1 MSVAAPPIT
10 RLTNYINGQWTDSP
24 TSEWR
29 DVVNPA
35 TGEILASVPLADAAE
50 VNAAVEAAAAAFP
63 AWRRTPPEDRIQ
75 PLFKL
80 KMLLEEHIDDIARI
94 ITTEN
99 GKTFTEAKA
108 EMRRA
113 IENVEVACG
122 IPMMMQGYNLEDV
135 ARGIDEMMI
144 RQPIGVTAAIV
155 PFNFPGMI
163 AFWYLPYA
171 IATGNTFILKPSE
184 RVPLTMRYIY
194 ELLEKTGLPKGVV
207 SLVNGGKAV
216 VDALIDHPKV
226 RAISF
231 VGSTPVARYIY
242 ARSGEQGKRCQCQ
255 GGAKNHVVV
264 LPDADMPMATQIIS
278 DSAFGCAGQRCLAVS
293 VAVTIG
299 EAQKTFRDSIAD
311 AASKLR
317 VGNGLEDGVQMGP
330 VITPQSKERV
340 ESLIGLGEKQG
351 AKVLLDGRNSKVPK
365 YESGNFVNPTILDD
379 VPQTSDLA
387 DTEIF
392 GPVLSLVHA
401 DNMDEALAFLERSA
415 YGNQASL
422 FTSSGSAARRF
433 RYEAPAGNIGINIGV
448 AAPMAYFPFSGWK
461 NSFLRRPAR
470 PGPRRHRVLYRQES
484 CRGALGQRAQQ
495 KVLMTVPGSGVAMKL
510 LTTESQRL
518 RENEEQ
524 KDPRTSPIIGAAIEV
539 HRHLGPG
546 LLESAYEECLCH
558 ELHLRGLVFERQVSL
573 PVSYKGL
580 QLDCGYR
587 IDLIVGQEVVIE
599 LKAVDK
605 ILPVHEAQLLT
616 YLKTSCKRV
625 GLLIN
630 FNVPLLTQGIIRRV
644 F

>member
-1 MSVAAPPIT
+1 MTTLAAPPASKIA
-10 RLTNYINGQWTDSP
+10 NYINGHWAEAK

-35 TGEILASVPLADAAE
+35 TGEILASVPLAGSAD
-50 VNAAVEAAAAAFP
+50 VNQAVEAAAAAFP
-63 AWRRTPPEDRIQ
+63 DWRRTPPQDRIQ

-94 ITTEN
+94 ITMEN
-99 GKTFTEAKA
+99 GKTFAEARA

-144 RQPIGVTAAIV
+144 RQPLGVVAAIV

-171 IATGNTFILKPSE
+171 IATGNTFIIKPSE
-184 RVPLTMRYIY
+184 RVPLTLRYIY
-194 ELLEKTGLPKGVV
+194 ELIEKTGLPKGIVN
-207 SLVNGGKAV
+207 LVNGGKAA

-242 ARSGEQGKRCQCQ
+242 SRSAEQGKRCQCQ
-255 GGAKNHVVV
+255 GGAKNHVIV

-293 VAVTIG
+293 VAVAIG
-299 EAQKTFRDSIAD
+299 EAQKTFRDAIAES
-311 AASKLR
+311 AAKLR

-330 VITPQSKERV
+330 VITKQSKDRI
-340 ESLIGLGEKQG
+340 ESLIGVGEKQG
-351 AKVLLDGRNSKVPK
+351 AKVILDGRNSKIPK
-365 YESGNFVNPTILDD
+365 HESGNFVKPTILDGL
-379 VPQTSDLA
+379 PAASELA
-387 DTEIF
+387 HTEIF
-392 GPVLSLVHA
+392 GPVLSLIHA
-401 DNMDEALAFLERSA
+401 NDMDEAITFLENNP

-461 NSFLRRPAR
+461 DSFF
-470 PGPRRHRVLYRQES
+470 GVMH
-484 CRGALGQRAQQ
+484 GQ
-495 KVLMTVPGSGVAMKL
+495 G
-510 LTTESQRL
+510 
-518 RENEEQ
+518 
-524 KDPRTSPIIGAAIEV
+524 KDAIEFYTDKKV
-539 HRHLGPG
+539 
-546 LLESAYEECLCH
+546 
-558 ELHLRGLVFERQVSL
+558 VVERWAKEHSR
-573 PVSYKGL
+573 K
-580 QLDCGYR
+580 
-587 IDLIVGQEVVIE
+587 
-599 LKAVDK
+599 
-605 ILPVHEAQLLT
+605 
-616 YLKTSCKRV
+616 
-625 GLLIN
+625 
-630 FNVPLLTQGIIRRV
+630 F
-644 F
+644 

>member
-1 MSVAAPPIT
+1 MAASTT
-10 RLTNYINGQWTDSP
+10 RLTNYVNGQWTESP
-24 TSEWR
+24 ANEWR
-29 DVVNPA
+29 DIVNPA
-35 TGEILASVPLADAAE
+35 TGETLAQVPLADAAE
-50 VNAAVEAAAAAFP
+50 VNQAVEAAAAAFP
-63 AWRRTPPEDRIQ
+63 DWRRTPPEDRIQ

-94 ITTEN
+94 ITQEN
-99 GKTFTEAKA
+99 GKTFAEGKA

-144 RQPIGVTAAIV
+144 RQPLGVVAAIT

-163 AFWYLPYA
+163 PFWYLPYA

-184 RVPLTMRYIY
+184 RVPLTMRYAY
-194 ELLEKTGLPKGVV
+194 ELLETTGIPKGVV
-207 SLVNGGKAV
+207 NLINGGKAV

-242 ARSGEQGKRCQCQ
+242 ARSGEKGKRCQCQ
-255 GGAKNHVVV
+255 GGAKNHVIV

-293 VAVTIG
+293 VAVTVG

-311 AASKLR
+311 AAAKLK
-317 VGNGLEDGVQMGP
+317 VGNGLDKDIQMGP

-351 AKVLLDGRNSKVPK
+351 AKVLLDGRNSKIPNH
-365 YESGNFVNPTILDD
+365 ESGNFVKPTILDN
-379 VPQTSDLA
+379 VPASSDLA

-401 DNMDEALAFLERSA
+401 SDMDDALAFLERSA

-461 NSFLRRPAR
+461 NSFFGDL
-470 PGPRRHRVLYRQES
+470 H
-484 CRGALGQRAQQ
+484 GQGR
-495 KVLMTVPGSGVAMKL
+495 
-510 LTTESQRL
+510 
-518 RENEEQ
+518 
-524 KDPRTSPIIGAAIEV
+524 DAIEFYTDKKV
-539 HRHLGPG
+539 
-546 LLESAYEECLCH
+546 
-558 ELHLRGLVFERQVSL
+558 VVERWAKEHSR
-573 PVSYKGL
+573 K
-580 QLDCGYR
+580 
-587 IDLIVGQEVVIE
+587 
-599 LKAVDK
+599 
-605 ILPVHEAQLLT
+605 
-616 YLKTSCKRV
+616 
-625 GLLIN
+625 
-630 FNVPLLTQGIIRRV
+630 F
-644 F
+644 

>member
-1 MSVAAPPIT
+1 MTVAAPPANK
-10 RLTNYINGQWTDSP
+10 LTHYINGRWTEAH

-29 DVVNPA
+29 DVINPA
-35 TGEILASVPLADAAE
+35 TGELLASVPLADAAD

-63 AWRRTPPEDRIQ
+63 EWRRTPPEDRIQ

-94 ITTEN
+94 ITLEN
-99 GKTFTEAKA
+99 GKTFGEAKA

-144 RQPIGVTAAIV
+144 RQPLGVVAAIV

-163 AFWYLPYA
+163 PFWFLPYA
-171 IATGNTFILKPSE
+171 IATGNTFVMKPSE
-184 RVPLTMRYIY
+184 RVPLTMRYAC
-194 ELLEKTGLPKGVV
+194 ELIEKTGLPKGVLN
-207 SLVNGGKAV
+207 LVNGGKAA
-216 VDALIDHPKV
+216 VDALLDHPKV
-226 RAISF
+226 RALSF

-242 ARSGEQGKRCQCQ
+242 SRAAQQGKRCQCQ
-255 GGAKNHVVV
+255 GGAKNHVIV
-264 LPDADMPMATQIIS
+264 LPDADMQMATQIIS

-299 EAQKTFRDSIAD
+299 EAQKTFRDSIAA
-311 AASKLR
+311 AASKLK

-340 ESLIGLGEKQG
+340 ESLISLGEKQG
-351 AKVLLDGRNSKVPK
+351 AKVLLDGRNAKIAK
-365 YESGNFVNPTILDD
+365 HDSGNFVNPTILDD
-379 VPQTSDLA
+379 VPATSELT

-461 NSFLRRPAR
+461 GSFFGDL
-470 PGPRRHRVLYRQES
+470 H
-484 CRGALGQRAQQ
+484 GQGR
-495 KVLMTVPGSGVAMKL
+495 
-510 LTTESQRL
+510 
-518 RENEEQ
+518 
-524 KDPRTSPIIGAAIEV
+524 DAIEFYTDKKV
-539 HRHLGPG
+539 
-546 LLESAYEECLCH
+546 
-558 ELHLRGLVFERQVSL
+558 VVERWAKEHSR
-573 PVSYKGL
+573 K
-580 QLDCGYR
+580 
-587 IDLIVGQEVVIE
+587 
-599 LKAVDK
+599 
-605 ILPVHEAQLLT
+605 
-616 YLKTSCKRV
+616 
-625 GLLIN
+625 
-630 FNVPLLTQGIIRRV
+630 F
-644 F
+644 